1 MENRQEA
8 RCKVQLEREE
18 INGLRR
24 LEESLWKRETR
35 FDREYMERIL
45 SPDYIEFGR
54 SGRIYNREET
64 LTVPDQEINA
74 CLPLADFR
82 VIQITSE
89 VVLITYT
96 SEVKY
101 NRAVLVGNRSSIWV
115 KTEKGWQLR
124 FHQGT
129 PVERG

>member
-1 MENRQEA
+1 M
-8 RCKVQLEREE
+8 QLEREE

-24 LEESLWKRETR
+24 LEESLWERETR

-64 LTVPDQEINA
+64 LAVPDQEIKA
-74 CLPLADFR
+74 RLPLADFR
-82 VIQITSE
+82 LIQISVE
-89 VVLITYT
+89 VVLITYS
-96 SEVKY
+96 SEVRN
-101 NRAVLVGNRSSIWV
+101 NRAVLVANRSSIWV

-129 PVERG
+129 PVER